1 MALTDTA
8 LKALKPKQK
17 AYVVSDDRS
26 LYAEV
31 LPTGAIVWRFRYRLN
46 GKREKLTLGKYPA
59 LTLKNARLK
68 RDEAAQLVAM
78 GESPAQK
85 KQRDKIAG
93 PEDTT
98 VAQFAERFFKDIQER
113 DRQDNTMPRRYLE
126 KDIVPHIGDKPVKAL
141 TAEGRARRY
150 LEEEGTGLRR
160 CCWASAR
167 TSQAHAGLRDDVWLD
182 QSQSGECAPNASRL

>member
-8 LKALKPKQK
+8 LKALKPRLK

-31 LPTGAIVWRFRYRLN
+31 LPSGAIVWRFRYRLN

-98 VAQFAERFFKDIQER
+98 VAQFAPSIFHNDE
-113 DRQDNTMPRRYLE
+113 DRSWSVYCAREMRGRHRSSIRVEQAPPAIRRPL
-126 KDIVPHIGDKPVKAL
+126 
-141 TAEGRARRY
+141 
-150 LEEEGTGLRR
+150 
-160 CCWASAR
+160 
-167 TSQAHAGLRDDVWLD
+167 
-182 QSQSGECAPNASRL
+182 

>member
-1 MALTDTA
+1 MDPAHTLTMDPGGGAMALTDTA
-8 LKALKPKQK
+8 LKALKPKGK

-98 VAQFAERFFKDIQER
+98 LAQFAEVFFREIQER
-113 DRQDNTMPRRYLE
+113 DRKDNTMPRR
-126 KDIVPHIGDKPVKAL
+126 
-141 TAEGRARRY
+141 
-150 LEEEGTGLRR
+150 
-160 CCWASAR
+160 
-167 TSQAHAGLRDDVWLD
+167 
-182 QSQSGECAPNASRL
+182 

>member
-8 LKALKPKQK
+8 LKALKPRHK

-26 LYAEV
+26 LYAEG
-31 LPTGAIVWRFRYRLN
+31 LPTGGIVGRFRYRLN

-85 KQRDKIAG
+85 KQRDKVAG
-93 PEDTT
+93 PEDTS

-113 DRQDNTMPRRYLE
+113 DRKDNAMPRRYLE

-141 TAEGRARRY
+141 TSEDVRGNAAILVVLSGQAGAGGRSAAVAAE
-150 LEEEGTGLRR
+150 
-160 CCWASAR
+160 
-167 TSQAHAGLRDDVWLD
+167 
-182 QSQSGECAPNASRL
+182 

>member
-68 RDEAAQLVAM
+68 RDESAQLVAM

-98 VAQFAERFFKDIQER
+98 VAQFAERFFKDIQEP
-113 DRQDNTMPRRYLE
+113 DRKDNTMP
-126 KDIVPHIGDKPVKAL
+126 
-141 TAEGRARRY
+141 RRY

-160 CCWASAR
+160 CRWPSAR
-167 TSQAHAGLRDDVWLD
+167 TAQAYAGLRDDVRFD
-182 QSQSGECAPNASRL
+182 QSQSGERASNAARLQSR

>member
-1 MALTDTA
+1 MGAIDFWVHIWAQAGHGPGTHPHYGPRQEVLWHSRTPLLKRSNQNRRLTS
-8 LKALKPKQK
+8 
-17 AYVVSDDRS
+17 VSDDRS

-31 LPTGAIVWRFRYRLN
+31 LPSGAIVWRFRYRLN
-46 GKREKLTLGKYPA
+46 GTREKLTLGKYPA

-98 VAQFAERFFKDIQER
+98 VAQFAERFFKGHSGAR
-113 DRQDNTMPRRYLE
+113 PKRQHDASPLSGEGHSSAHWRQ
-126 KDIVPHIGDKPVKAL
+126 PVKTL
-141 TAEGRARRY
+141 TPED
-150 LEEEGTGLRR
+150 LR
-160 CCWASAR
+160 S
-167 TSQAHAGLRDDVWLD
+167 VI
-182 QSQSGECAPNASRL
+182 